1 MPKIFLIKNRLR
13 QQQLLLNQEQQNGAN
28 NKNDLGHGDSQPL
41 SLIVHKK
48 EEGKTPTV
56 NKILAT
62 SILRQATNAKLIR
75 F

>member
-13 QQQLLLNQEQQNGAN
+13 QQQLLLNQEQQNGTN

-48 EEGKTPTV
+48 EEGKTPDCKQNPGDFNT
-56 NKILAT
+56 A
-62 SILRQATNAKLIR
+62 SGH
-75 F
+75 